1 MTADKIRRVVF
12 LERMIEAGGSSCYLL
27 MFNMERTAL
36 RRIAVS
42 IIQWF
47 DVEYGA
53 AGLAAAADDPDRIHW
68 LRCFSLVMLHLGC
81 IGVVW
86 AGWSWTVVL
95 VAAALYWARMF
106 GITAIYHRYFAHRTF
121 RTSRFMQFVF
131 AVLGAS
137 SAQRGPLWW
146 AANHREHHRTSDTA
160 ADPHSPVQRGF
171 WWSHAGWF
179 MSTRHLLTNYERIQD
194 FARFRELVWLN
205 RFDLTVPLALITGL
219 YLTGAALQQIAPG
232 LHVTGLQMVVWG
244 FFIST
249 TVLFH
254 GTCSINS
261 LAHIIGWQRYD
272 TGDHSRN
279 NFFLALITLGEG
291 WHNNHHMYM
300 TCTRQGFYWWE
311 IDVSYYILKLLS
323 WTGLIWDLRPVPAK
337 AYQPSEQLRRE
348 RAIAG

>member
-1 MTADKIRRVVF
+1 
-12 LERMIEAGGSSCYLL
+12 MIEAGGSSCYFF

-42 IIQWF
+42 VIQWF

-53 AGLAAAADDPDRIHW
+53 ATIADTADAPNEIHW
-68 LRCFSLVMLHLGC
+68 LRCFSLINLHLGC
-81 IGVVW
+81 VGVFLV
-86 AGWSWTVVL
+86 GWSWTAVG
-95 VAAALYWARMF
+95 VAVALYLVRMF

-121 RTSRFMQFVF
+121 QTSRFMQFLF
-131 AVLGAS
+131 ALLGAS
-137 SAQRGPLWW
+137 AAQRGPLWW
-146 AANHREHHRTSDTA
+146 AANHREHHRTSDTP
-160 ADPHSPVQRGF
+160 ADPHSPIQRGF

-179 MSTRHLLTNYERIQD
+179 MSTRHLLTNYSRIQD

-205 RFDLTVPLALITGL
+205 RFDLVVPLALIAGL
-219 YLTGAALQQIAPG
+219 YLGGAALEHVAPA
-232 LHVTGLQMVVWG
+232 LQVTGLQMVVWG

-254 GTCSINS
+254 GTCTINS
-261 LAHIIGWQRYD
+261 LAHLIGRPRYD

-291 WHNNHHMYM
+291 WHNNHHKYM
-300 TCTRQGFYWWE
+300 SCARQGFYWWE
-311 IDVSYYILKLLS
+311 IDVTYYILKALS

-337 AYQPSEQLRRE
+337 AYDRTTQLSGE
-348 RAIAG
+348 RAAA

>member
-1 MTADKIRRVVF
+1 
-12 LERMIEAGGSSCYLL
+12 
-27 MFNMERTAL
+27 MFNMEQTTFRT
-36 RRIAVS
+36 IAVS
-42 IIQWF
+42 VVQWF

-53 AGLAAAADDPDRIHW
+53 DALAPATDEPDRIHW
-68 LRCFSLVMLHLGC
+68 LRCFSLVNLHLGC
-81 IGVVW
+81 AGVLLV
-86 AGWSWTVVL
+86 GWSWTAVL
-95 VAAALYWARMF
+95 VTAALYWVRMF
-106 GITAIYHRYFAHRTF
+106 AITAIYHRYFAHRTF
-121 RTSRFMQFVF
+121 CTSRFMQFVF

-160 ADPHSPVQRGF
+160 ADPHSPIQYGF

-179 MSTRHLLTNYERIQD
+179 MSTRHLLTNYARIQD

-205 RFDLTVPLALITGL
+205 RFDLTVPLALIAGL
-219 YLTGAALQQIAPG
+219 YLGGAALEHVAPA
-232 LHVTGLQMVVWG
+232 LQVTGLQMVVWG

-254 GTCSINS
+254 GTCTINS
-261 LAHIIGWQRYD
+261 LAHLIGRPRYD

-291 WHNNHHMYM
+291 WHNNHHKYM
-300 TCTRQGFYWWE
+300 SCARQGFYWWE
-311 IDVSYYILKLLS
+311 IDVTYYILKALS

-337 AYQPSEQLRRE
+337 AYDRTTQLSGE
-348 RAIAG
+348 RAAA

>member
-1 MTADKIRRVVF
+1 
-12 LERMIEAGGSSCYLL
+12 
-27 MFNMERTAL
+27 MEQTPFRT
-36 RRIAVS
+36 IAVS
-42 IIQWF
+42 VIQWF

-53 AGLAAAADDPDRIHW
+53 DALAPATDDLDRIHW
-68 LRCFSLVMLHLGC
+68 LRCFSLINLHLGC
-81 IGVVW
+81 LGAFLV
-86 AGWSWTVVL
+86 GWSWTTVG
-95 VAAALYWARMF
+95 VAAALYWVRMF
-106 GITAIYHRYFAHRTF
+106 AITGVYHRYFAHRTF

-146 AANHREHHRTSDTA
+146 AANHREHHRTSDTP
-160 ADPHSPVQRGF
+160 ADPHSPIQCGF

-179 MSTRHLLTNYERIQD
+179 MSTRHLLTKYSRIQD

-205 RFDLTVPLALITGL
+205 RFDLVVPLALIAGL
-219 YLTGAALQQIAPG
+219 YLGGTALEHVAPALQ
-232 LHVTGLQMVVWG
+232 VTGLQMVVWG
-244 FFIST
+244 FFVST

-254 GTCSINS
+254 GTCTINS
-261 LAHIIGWQRYD
+261 LAHLIGRPRYD

-300 TCTRQGFYWWE
+300 SCARQGFYWWE
-311 IDVSYYILKLLS
+311 IDVTYYILKALS

-337 AYQPSEQLRRE
+337 AYDRTTQLSGE
-348 RAIAG
+348 RAAA

>member
-1 MTADKIRRVVF
+1 
-12 LERMIEAGGSSCYLL
+12 
-27 MFNMERTAL
+27 MFNMEQTTFRT
-36 RRIAVS
+36 IAVS
-42 IIQWF
+42 VVQWF

-53 AGLAAAADDPDRIHW
+53 AALAPATDELDRIHW
-68 LRCFSLVMLHLGC
+68 LRCFSLVNLHLGC
-81 IGVVW
+81 VGVLLV
-86 AGWSWTVVL
+86 GWSWTAVL
-95 VAAALYWARMF
+95 VAAVLYWVRMF
-106 GITAIYHRYFAHRTF
+106 AITAIYHRYFAHRTF

-160 ADPHSPVQRGF
+160 ADPHSPIQRGF

-179 MSTRHLLTNYERIQD
+179 MSTRHLLTDYKRIQD

-219 YLTGAALQQIAPG
+219 YLGGAALGHVAPA
-232 LHVTGLQMVVWG
+232 LQVTGLQMVVWG

-254 GTCSINS
+254 GTCTINS
-261 LAHIIGWQRYD
+261 LAHLIGRPRYD

-291 WHNNHHMYM
+291 WHNNHHKYM
-300 TCTRQGFYWWE
+300 SCARQGFYWWE
-311 IDVSYYILKLLS
+311 IDVTYYILKALS

-337 AYQPSEQLRRE
+337 AYDRTTQLRGE
-348 RAIAG
+348 RTAA

>member
-1 MTADKIRRVVF
+1 
-12 LERMIEAGGSSCYLL
+12 
-27 MFNMERTAL
+27 MEQTPFRT
-36 RRIAVS
+36 IAVS
-42 IIQWF
+42 VIQWF

-53 AGLAAAADDPDRIHW
+53 DALAPATDDLDRIHW
-68 LRCFSLVMLHLGC
+68 LRCFSLINLHLGC
-81 IGVVW
+81 LGAFLV
-86 AGWSWTVVL
+86 GWSWTAVL
-95 VAAALYWARMF
+95 VAVALYWVRMF
-106 GITAIYHRYFAHRTF
+106 AITGIYHRYFAHRTF

-160 ADPHSPVQRGF
+160 ADPHSPIQRGF

-179 MSTRHLLTNYERIQD
+179 MSTRHLLTNYERIQA

-205 RFDLTVPLALITGL
+205 RFDLTVPLALIVGL
-219 YLTGAALQQIAPG
+219 YLGGAALQHVAPA
-232 LHVTGLQMVVWG
+232 LQVTGLQMVVWG

-254 GTCSINS
+254 GTCTINS
-261 LAHIIGWQRYD
+261 LAHLIGRPRYD

-291 WHNNHHMYM
+291 WHNNHHKYM
-300 TCTRQGFYWWE
+300 SCTRQGFYWWE
-311 IDVSYYILKLLS
+311 IDVTYYILKALS
-323 WTGLIWDLRPVPAK
+323 WTGLIWDLKPVPAK
-337 AYQPSEQLRRE
+337 AYDRTTQLRGE
-348 RAIAG
+348 RAAA